1 MAETMLRTPR
11 AATVTIRSYRPTDH
25 RDCRRLWAELTEGR
39 QERYGD
45 DLLPEGVDPGAAFEE
60 YLTRLDLSG
69 MWVAEDA
76 AAGVVGLIGLILSG
90 RGGEVEPVIV
100 TGDRRGE
107 GIGRALLG
115 HVAGEAGRR
124 GLKRLTI
131 SPDSRNVDAIRCLHA
146 AGYDALAS
154 VTLAI
159 DLDSSSAAWRDGV
172 DLHDLRFQY

>member
-1 MAETMLRTPR
+1 MAETMLQTPR

-25 RDCRRLWAELTEGR
+25 RDCRHLWAELTEGR
-39 QERYGD
+39 QSRYGD
-45 DLLPEGVDPGAAFEE
+45 EALPAGVDPGAAFEE
-60 YLTRLDLSG
+60 HLTRLDLSG
-69 MWVAEDA
+69 MWVAEA
-76 AAGVVGLIGLILSG
+76 AGSGVVGLVGLILSG

-100 TGDRRGE
+100 TEGRRGE
-107 GIGRALLG
+107 GIGRALLAQ
-115 HVAGEAGRR
+115 VAREAGRR

-159 DLDSSSAAWRDGV
+159 DLDSSRPAWRDGV